1 MNNMYYFEVPYSC
14 TCESCGK
21 KFKGIIKRGPLQIG
35 GSVLTTGMNVAMNS
49 AEMKLSKRLIENDLE
64 DGTTTSFFVD
74 NDAKCPYCKLRQ
86 SWYPMMKPKKGSY
99 IGLYIFS
106 IIGFG
111 LLGMLIW
118 GIFFFDDV
126 IPFAILMALSVF
138 LGIFLPYRSQ
148 KKNKNEEQKLYD
160 KLMKEYNEYLNNMKK
175 IKKQNKPEIEWKE
188 AKHVPLK

>member
-1 MNNMYYFEVPYSC
+1 
-14 TCESCGK
+14 
-21 KFKGIIKRGPLQIG
+21 
-35 GSVLTTGMNVAMNS
+35 
-49 AEMKLSKRLIENDLE
+49 
-64 DGTTTSFFVD
+64 
-74 NDAKCPYCKLRQ
+74 
-86 SWYPMMKPKKGSY
+86 
-99 IGLYIFS
+99 
-106 IIGFG
+106 
-111 LLGMLIW
+111 MLIW